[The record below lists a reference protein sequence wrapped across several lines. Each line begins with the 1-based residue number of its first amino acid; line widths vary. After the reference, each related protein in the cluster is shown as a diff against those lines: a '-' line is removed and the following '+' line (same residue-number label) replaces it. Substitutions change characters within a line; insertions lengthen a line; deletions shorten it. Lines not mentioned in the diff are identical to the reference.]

1 MGGAGLSTCRLT
13 GAGSPTTHD
22 CFPQAIKPKN
32 NNNKK
37 KNHKK
42 KLTSTQCLQR
52 KKEEIKIKKMARA
65 RDQRRK

>member
-13 GAGSPTTHD
+13 GAGSPTTHN

-37 KNHKK
+37 VIKETHINAMPTEKERRNKNKK
-42 KLTSTQCLQR
+42 DGES
-52 KKEEIKIKKMARA
+52 
-65 RDQRRK
+65 